1 MWVSNKK
8 YFAQQTV
15 FYQRCIPESYA
26 IEVKLMFISELKP
39 L

>member
-15 FYQRCIPESYA
+15 FNKGAFQSLMLQ
-26 IEVKLMFISELKP
+26 KLN
-39 L
+39 